1 MRTFLEVT
9 TTGSFLLSAEKLHV
23 TQSTIS
29 ARIKSL
35 ENQLNQK
42 LIIRNRNGCSLT
54 TAGRIFQRHAYTAVT
69 SWDKARQ
76 EIALPDDMIGTFILG
91 VQLNHWDYFA
101 PSWLDYM
108 QTMAPNI
115 VTRVISEYSISLMNL
130 LKDGLIDMAIV
141 YEPIHHPSITIDKLM
156 DEKLVLVS
164 TEPRSI
170 ESGQVEGYV
179 FVDWGYGFTTQH
191 NLAFPD
197 AHNPKISFAIADTA
211 LNHVL
216 KNGGSGYFSE
226 ASIQPLLKT
235 KECYLVEG
243 APIFNRPL
251 YLGYSKNGMNSK
263 LFNDSIK
270 ALDKTISTKSK
281 KNCRNYE
288 N

>member
-1 MRTFLEVT
+1 
-9 TTGSFLLSAEKLHV
+9 
-23 TQSTIS
+23 
-29 ARIKSL
+29 
-35 ENQLNQK
+35 
-42 LIIRNRNGCSLT
+42 
-54 TAGRIFQRHAYTAVT
+54 
-69 SWDKARQ
+69 
-76 EIALPDDMIGTFILG
+76 MIGTFILG

-101 PSWLDYM
+101 PSWLNYM

-130 LKDGLIDMAIV
+130 LKDGLIDMAIL
-141 YEPIHHPSITIDKLM
+141 YEPIHHPSIKIDKLM

-235 KECYLVEG
+235 KQCFLVEG

-251 YLGYSKNGMNSK
+251 YLGYSKHGMNSK

-270 ALDKTISTKSK
+270 ALNQTISSRSK
-281 KNCRNYE
+281 K
-288 N
+288 